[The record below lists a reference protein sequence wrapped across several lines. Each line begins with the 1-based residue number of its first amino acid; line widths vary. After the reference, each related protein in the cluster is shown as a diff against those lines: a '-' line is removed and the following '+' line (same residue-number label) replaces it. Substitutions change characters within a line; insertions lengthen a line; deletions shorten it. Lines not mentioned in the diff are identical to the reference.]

1 MAEAD
6 IKAMKKTH
14 RAQQTPLQQLHAEL
28 DQEKEASATVASEAM
43 DMILRLQGE
52 KDAVKMEASH
62 YKRMAKEKIGHAEK
76 TLEVFE
82 ELMYQKEMETTALEV
97 QVLAYKQKLL
107 ALGVDINISE
117 LEFPRDLLLN
127 RSEQNGED
135 DQSSSK
141 RRLQSLPPICSMRCN
156 FRSLLT
162 LVLLH

>member
-1 MAEAD
+1 MVETRTASPMADAN
-6 IKAMKKTH
+6 ITAMKETL

-28 DQEKEASATVASEAM
+28 DQEKEASATAANESM
-43 DMILRLQGE
+43 DMILRLQDE
-52 KDAVKMEASH
+52 KAAVKMEASH
-62 YKRMAKEKIGHAEK
+62 YKRMAKEKIGHAEE

-82 ELMYQKEMETTALEV
+82 ELMYQKEMEITALEV

-107 ALGVDINISE
+107 ALGVDININE

-141 RRLQSLPPICSMRCN
+141 TRFQS
-156 FRSLLT
+156 
-162 LVLLH
+162 